1 MSKMGIGYFVYKPS
15 GNLSGGLRQLL
26 LNDKLSIALSV
37 NDILKT
43 NINRTTANTG
53 QINQWG
59 KEYYDSRWVNL
70 SVSYN
75 FGSTKVKGSR
85 NRSVGNEDEVGRAK

>member
-1 MSKMGIGYFVYKPS
+1 MSKMGVGYYVTEPL

-43 NINRTTANTG
+43 QINRATANTG
-53 QINQWG
+53 QINQWS
-59 KEYYDSRWVNL
+59 KEIYDSRWVNL

-75 FGSTKVKGSR
+75 FGSTKVKGSQ